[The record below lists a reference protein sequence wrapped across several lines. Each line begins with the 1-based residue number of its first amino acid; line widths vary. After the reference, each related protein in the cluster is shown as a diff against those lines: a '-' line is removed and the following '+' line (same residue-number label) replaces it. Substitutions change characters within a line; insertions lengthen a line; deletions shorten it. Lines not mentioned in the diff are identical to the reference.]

1 MSIINSPFQLK
12 KSQVNQLKI
21 DKYDNISKF
30 TSIMVDFGIDY
41 RILEVDEDNDSYYA
55 WLELL
60 FNIPG
65 ITENEEK
72 SFDINLNMLG
82 IFECN
87 KNALNKEDF
96 MNMLIVNGVS
106 TLIQISRSYI
116 TAITALS
123 GFEKPINLP
132 MINVFELNKIKKSKE
147 EI

>member
-1 MSIINSPFQLK
+1 
-12 KSQVNQLKI
+12 
-21 DKYDNISKF
+21 
-30 TSIMVDFGIDY
+30 
-41 RILEVDEDNDSYYA
+41 
-55 WLELL
+55 
-60 FNIPG
+60 
-65 ITENEEK
+65 
-72 SFDINLNMLG
+72 MLG

>member
-87 KNALNKEDF
+87 KN
-96 MNMLIVNGVS
+96 
-106 TLIQISRSYI
+106 
-116 TAITALS
+116 
-123 GFEKPINLP
+123 
-132 MINVFELNKIKKSKE
+132 
-147 EI
+147 